1 MNDLFENEQKVTG
14 HMPEQNIEHDRN
26 YQLVVSVNGI
36 EVGRFDVS
44 ANKDY
49 EITLLENI
57 KLKAEDTVEVTVI
70 GHQEGKDDKE
80 SKVVSTIVQKKEL
93 ATLLN

>member
-14 HMPEQNIEHDRN
+14 HMPEQNIEHDRS

-44 ANKDY
+44 AY
-49 EITLLENI
+49 
-57 KLKAEDTVEVTVI
+57 
-70 GHQEGKDDKE
+70 
-80 SKVVSTIVQKKEL
+80 
-93 ATLLN
+93 